1 MQPFDCEISR
11 GPQVNF
17 NQAVLAGMAVA
28 YFGLVLLVMK
38 LYIKEKR

>member
-1 MQPFDCEISR
+1 VRYPFAFR
-11 GPQVNF
+11 RQVNF
-17 NQAVLAGMAVA
+17 NQAVLAGMAAA